1 MTDVTE
7 IEGIGPGLAEKLA
20 AAGVKTCEAL
30 LDKGASKAGR
40 QALAESSGLSE
51 KQILKFVNQADLF
64 RIKGVGGEY
73 AELLEAAGV
82 DSVPELAQ
90 RKPANLAAKLAE
102 VNQARKLVRQVP
114 SEKQVEAWV
123 REAASLPPIV
133 TH

>member
-7 IEGIGPGLAEKLA
+7 IEGIGPALAEKLG

-51 KQILKFVNQADLF
+51 KQLLKFVNQADLF

-90 RKPANLAAKLAE
+90 RKAANLTAKMAE
-102 VNQARKLVRQVP
+102 VNEARKLVRHLP
-114 SEKQVEAWV
+114 SEKQVESWV
-123 REAASLPPIV
+123 QEARTLPPVI

>member
-30 LDKGASKAGR
+30 LDKGASKACR

-51 KQILKFVNQADLF
+51 KQILKFVNQADLV

-102 VNQARKLVRQVP
+102 ANQARKLVRQVP